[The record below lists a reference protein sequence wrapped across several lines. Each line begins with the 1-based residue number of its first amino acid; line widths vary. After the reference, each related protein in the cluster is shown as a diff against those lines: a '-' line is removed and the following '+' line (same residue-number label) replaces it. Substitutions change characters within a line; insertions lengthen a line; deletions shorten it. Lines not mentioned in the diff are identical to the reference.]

1 MSINIYNNII
11 YDIIFIDKHKGNNMS
26 SNYFYTQG
34 NGNVVFNATLISL
47 NNETNKDDVN
57 VDEKKHFQN
66 IIIEKNGKKYN
77 LKLEKYNKDFDFLRD
92 EDKSAVIKKLS
103 KIFKNKE
110 VIVNAIQH
118 YDHFAGSLDL
128 ANNETYEIGRE
139 SINQMIDVEIKKI
152 LRSTSIIIRAKIVHV
167 DNVNEI
173 LLEYK
178 GNLKKLKLDLLDS
191 TISKLNKNEQENL
204 NDYLQRILP
213 NGMEVELNITGLH
226 NNSWFA
232 QMTSIDKSGER
243 FNVNKEIIKL
253 LDYIPEIKYKSDD
266 FEQFALLS
274 SISDGDTFKIYKN
287 GKRKAVRIRGI
298 DCPEKQQ
305 NFGQRAKMELDKLL
319 SNKKIRLIIREI
331 DDYDRYIADVY
342 AIDNKG
348 KELFVNEELVK
359 RGIAHAIHHE
369 FKKTEKIANKEFKGI
384 WVATPN
390 YPELPSTFR
399 EKLKKKLKK

>member
-1 MSINIYNNII
+1 
-11 YDIIFIDKHKGNNMS
+11 MS
-26 SNYFYTQG
+26 SNYFYTQD
-34 NGNVVFNATLISL
+34 NGNVVFNAILISL
-47 NNETNKDDVN
+47 NHENSKDDV
-57 VDEKKHFQN
+57 VADEKKHFQN
-66 IIIEKNGKKYN
+66 IIIDKNGKKYK

-103 KIFKNKE
+103 KIFNNKE
-110 VIVNAIQH
+110 VIIKAIQH
-118 YDHFAGSLDL
+118 YDHFSGTLDL

-139 SINQMIDVEIKKI
+139 SINQIIDIEIKKI
-152 LRSTSIIIRAKIVHV
+152 LRSTSIKIRAKIVHV

-173 LLEYK
+173 LLEYN

-204 NDYLQRILP
+204 NDYLQKILP
-213 NGMEVELNITGLH
+213 NGMDVDLNITGLH

-232 QMTSIDKSGER
+232 QMTSIAKSGEI

-253 LDYIPEIKYKSDD
+253 LDYTPVIKHKSDT
-266 FEQFALLS
+266 FEQIALLS

-305 NFGQRAKMELDKLL
+305 NFGQRAKMELAKLL
-319 SNKKIRLIIREI
+319 SNKKIKLIIKEI

-342 AIDNKG
+342 SIDNNG
-348 KELFVNEELVK
+348 KELFVNDELVK
-359 RGIAHAIHHE
+359 RGFAHAIHHE
-369 FKKTEKIANKEFKGI
+369 FKKTEKIANQEFKGM
-384 WVATPN
+384 WVGTPN

-399 EKLKKKLKK
+399 ERLKKKLKNK

>member
-1 MSINIYNNII
+1 
-11 YDIIFIDKHKGNNMS
+11 MS
-26 SNYFYTQG
+26 SNYFYTQD
-34 NGNVVFNATLISL
+34 NGNVVFNAILISL
-47 NNETNKDDVN
+47 NHENSKDDV
-57 VDEKKHFQN
+57 VADEKKHFQN
-66 IIIEKNGKKYN
+66 IIIDKNGKKYK

-103 KIFKNKE
+103 KIFNNKE
-110 VIVNAIQH
+110 VIIKAIQH
-118 YDHFAGSLDL
+118 YDHFSGTLDL

-139 SINQMIDVEIKKI
+139 SINQIIDIEIKKI
-152 LRSTSIIIRAKIVHV
+152 LRSTSIKIRAKIVHV

-173 LLEYK
+173 LLEYN

-204 NDYLQRILP
+204 NDYLQKILP
-213 NGMEVELNITGLH
+213 NGMDVDLNITGLH

-232 QMTSIDKSGER
+232 QMTSIAKSGEI

-253 LDYIPEIKYKSDD
+253 LDYTPVIKHKSDT
-266 FEQFALLS
+266 FEQIALLS

-305 NFGQRAKMELDKLL
+305 NFGQRAKMELAKLL
-319 SNKKIRLIIREI
+319 SNKKIKLIIKEI

-342 AIDNKG
+342 SIDNNG
-348 KELFVNEELVK
+348 KELFVNDELVK
-359 RGIAHAIHHE
+359 RGFAHAIHHE
-369 FKKTEKIANKEFKGI
+369 FKKQ
-384 WVATPN
+384 
-390 YPELPSTFR
+390 
-399 EKLKKKLKK
+399 KK